1 MFCSCRSAA
10 SAILE
15 SPVLPVME
23 GDTVK
28 LGCRKKSTSSN
39 LTAEF
44 FKDGLFMESSS
55 TGGIIIHSFSK
66 SYEGL
71 YKCRL
76 SGAGESPES
85 WLPVRG
91 EK

>member
-1 MFCSCRSAA
+1 M
-10 SAILE
+10 ILE

-23 GDTVK
+23 GDTVT

-39 LTAEF
+39 LKAEF
-44 FKDGLFMESSS
+44 FKDGLFMDSSS
-55 TGGIIIHSFSK
+55 TGDMIIHGVSASN
-66 SYEGL
+66 EGL
-71 YKCRL
+71 YKCRI
-76 SGAGESPES
+76 SGAGESLES